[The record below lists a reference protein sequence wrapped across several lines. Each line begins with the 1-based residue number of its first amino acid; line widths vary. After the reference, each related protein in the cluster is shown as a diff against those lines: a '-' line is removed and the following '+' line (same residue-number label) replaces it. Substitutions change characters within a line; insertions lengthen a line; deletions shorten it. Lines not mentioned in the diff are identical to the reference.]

1 MTEKKAIFIRVIM
14 ISSLIIL
21 AAVTIFIQLISV
33 QVEFSDAV
41 AFNDPA
47 VAMID
52 IPSPRGNIYDVNG
65 NLLAISMPVYTIA
78 IDATQPSDTLF
89 DNNYLKLADGL
100 SDIFSDVSSSEFSKK
115 LRHARRQKKQ
125 YLKLKNT
132 CAMDLLPIDLSFQ
145 SYQ

>member
-21 AAVTIFIQLISV
+21 AAVAIFIQLIFV
-33 QVEFSDAV
+33 QVEFADEV
-41 AFNDPA
+41 AFNDP
-47 VAMID
+47 VVTMID

-89 DNNYLKLADGL
+89 QNNYQKL
-100 SDIFSDVSSSEFSKK
+100 
-115 LRHARRQKKQ
+115 
-125 YLKLKNT
+125 N
-132 CAMDLLPIDLSFQ
+132 PISFH
-145 SYQ
+145 

>member
-1 MTEKKAIFIRVIM
+1 M

-21 AAVTIFIQLISV
+21 AAVAIFIQLTFV
-33 QVEFSDAV
+33 QVEFADEV

-78 IDATQPSDTLF
+78 IDATQSSDTLF
-89 DNNYLKLADGL
+89 QNNYQKLADGL
-100 SDIFSDVSSSEFSKK
+100 SAVSYTHLTLTTNREV
-115 LRHARRQKKQ
+115 
-125 YLKLKNT
+125 
-132 CAMDLLPIDLSFQ
+132 
-145 SYQ
+145 